1 MRNAK
6 SIIIGIA
13 GLSLTKEEISLL
25 KYYLPLGIILFSRN
39 IKNNNQL
46 KKLIVHIR
54 EILGFHCFIFIDQEG
69 GRVQRLKQPNCPNYP
84 AADIFGYLAE
94 KSINDALR
102 AVYLNYYLL
111 GSDLNNIGINV
122 NCAPCLDVKS
132 LKTHSVIGDRSF
144 SSDPYIV
151 SLLGE
156 AACNALI
163 DSGVLPVIKHIPG
176 HGKASS
182 DSHLTLPII
191 NDELSTLQK
200 SDFLPFKALYKM
212 PMAMT
217 AHILY
222 KNIDNKWPITQSKLA
237 NLFIKKDLNYK
248 GILISDDIEML
259 ALSGSIKSKIK
270 SIYSAG
276 YDIILHCSGKLKST
290 ELALENGNILEDTLF
305 KKIQSS
311 LDRINKINMAVDLSS
326 YKDELSNILENKLNY
341 SISL

>member
-6 SIIIGIA
+6 SIIIGIS

-25 KYYLPLGIILFSRN
+25 KNHLPLGIILFSRN

-46 KKLIVHIR
+46 KKLITHIR
-54 EILGFHCFIFIDQEG
+54 SILGSHCLIFIDQEG

-84 AADIFGYLAE
+84 APEIFGFLAE
-94 KSINDALR
+94 KSKKHALR

-111 GSDLNNIGINV
+111 GSNLNNVGINV

-132 LKTHSVIGDRSF
+132 FKTHSIIGDRSF
-144 SSDPYIV
+144 SSNPHIV

-156 AACNALI
+156 TASIALI

-176 HGKASS
+176 HGRASS
-182 DSHLTLPII
+182 DSHLSLPII
-191 NDELSTLQK
+191 NDKLSTLEK
-200 SDFLPFKALYKM
+200 SDFVPFKALYNM

-222 KNIDNKWPITQSKLA
+222 KNIDNKCPITQSKLA
-237 NLFIKKDLNYK
+237 NIFIKKDLNYK

-290 ELALENGNILEDTLF
+290 KLALENGNVIDDRLY

-311 LDRINKINMAVDLSS
+311 LDRINRVNISVDLSS
-326 YKDELSNILENKLNY
+326 YRNELSNILKNKLNY
-341 SISL
+341 IISL

>member
-6 SIIIGIA
+6 SIIIGIS

-39 IKNNNQL
+39 IKNNSQL

-176 HGKASS
+176 HGLAKV
-182 DSHLTLPII
+182 DSHYFTPYTNKGAKIEWGFYQTGVSYWKREHGDKPYPSMVVYF
-191 NDELSTLQK
+191 DEVNQGNSKEKVT
-200 SDFLPFKALYKM
+200 
-212 PMAMT
+212 
-217 AHILY
+217 
-222 KNIDNKWPITQSKLA
+222 KNL
-237 NLFIKKDLNYK
+237 
-248 GILISDDIEML
+248 
-259 ALSGSIKSKIK
+259 
-270 SIYSAG
+270 
-276 YDIILHCSGKLKST
+276 
-290 ELALENGNILEDTLF
+290 GN
-305 KKIQSS
+305 
-311 LDRINKINMAVDLSS
+311 
-326 YKDELSNILENKLNY
+326 
-341 SISL
+341 